1 MRTTRQL
8 AIVLALVMTPSAALA
23 KGGHSPEDAAA
34 QREQI
39 EAGLAQDPRAAVAAL
54 RDAGEE
60 LGDPELFLL
69 AATRAR
75 DEARSSRDPELAL
88 EAESLALVAQDIG
101 SYLSDDDN
109 YSATDWRPVTRDRA
123 ADLAGEA
130 GSLATQ
136 AHELAEE
143 IEAERAAAAA
153 AAERARLESLANAD
167 KPKRELKPGTGLIAG
182 GSVALAVGASGI
194 GLLGAGIAMG
204 QANQR
209 EAESLSLPAELARLE
224 ELDRKGATANTLA
237 YVGGAVAAVGVG
249 VGVALIVV
257 GVKKRKAAGP
267 QEQAHVHMSGWF
279 DHNGGGLALQGRF

>member
-1 MRTTRQL
+1 M
-8 AIVLALVMTPSAALA
+8 LALVTVPRFALA
-23 KGGHSPEDAAA
+23 KGGQSPEDAAA
-34 QREQI
+34 QRDQI
-39 EAGLAQDPRAAVAAL
+39 EAGLAQDPRAAVASL
-54 RDAGEE
+54 RSAGEE

-69 AATRAR
+69 AAERAR
-75 DEARSSRDPELAL
+75 DEAQSSRDAALAL

-101 SYLSDDDN
+101 SYLADDTN

-123 ADLAGEA
+123 SELAGEA

-136 AHELAEE
+136 AHTLAEE

-153 AAERARLESLANAD
+153 AAERARLEALTED

-182 GSVALAVGASGI
+182 GSAALVLGAGGI

-209 EAESLSLPAELARLE
+209 EAESLNLPDELARLE

-237 YVGGAVAAVGVG
+237 YVGGVVAGVGVA

-267 QEQAHVHMSGWF
+267 QEQASVHMSGWF
-279 DHNGGGLALQGRF
+279 DNDGGGLALRGSF